1 MKLSKKECKF
11 LQEYLSIELTHTRSN
26 IQTIMMSKTSLAEE
40 VKKTVDNVEILSII
54 VHKIEKFL
62 GESNV

>member
-1 MKLSKKECKF
+1 
-11 LQEYLSIELTHTRSN
+11 
-26 IQTIMMSKTSLAEE
+26 MSKTSLAEE